1 MRIIFP
7 TRAVPT
13 PLTLVSLLRDV
24 DTTTLLRRGVLGLAT
39 LGIVGTGIELVFLRH
54 WQNVLQVIAW
64 PAIIALG
71 LALTLLVRKP
81 RPRGIKVARG
91 IAAVVVLFAGLGISL
106 HFYVNLNAGPLDR
119 DYGPRWEQMT
129 SFDQWTAAIT
139 GDVGPAPMLAPG
151 VLAEISLALLLA
163 SMRHPALRKADDMV
177 SASAPIAG

>member
-1 MRIIFP
+1 
-7 TRAVPT
+7 
-13 PLTLVSLLRDV
+13 LLRNV

-64 PAIIALG
+64 PAILALG
-71 LALTLLVRKP
+71 FALTLLVRKP
-81 RPRGIKVARG
+81 RPRGIQVARG
-91 IAAVVVLFAGLGISL
+91 ISAIVVLVAGLGISL

-163 SMRHPALRKADDMV
+163 SIRHPALAKADDME
-177 SASAPIAG
+177 SAALV

>member
-1 MRIIFP
+1 MRIFP
-7 TRAVPT
+7 TRAVPVPIAAVALIRDLDT
-13 PLTLVSLLRDV
+13 P
-24 DTTTLLRRGVLGLAT
+24 TLLRRGVLALAT

-54 WQNVLQVIAW
+54 WQNATQLIAW
-64 PAIIALG
+64 PAILALG
-71 LALTLLVRKP
+71 LALLLFVRKP
-81 RPRGIKVARG
+81 RRRGIQAARG
-91 IAAVVVLFAGLGISL
+91 IAGVVILLSGLGIAL

-163 SMRHPALRKADDMV
+163 SMRHPALRTAEDEQL
-177 SASAPIAG
+177 AGAPAA